1 MIARAEHAVEPK
13 PDGTGF
19 IVTSGRSG
27 VRYELPLVGRFT
39 VTCPCPSRYFRC
51 SHVRAVEAWAARI
64 LGTSDDATR
73 TT

>member
-1 MIARAEHAVEPK
+1 MIAHAEHAVEPK

-39 VTCPCPSRYFRC
+39 VACPCASREPRC
-51 SHVRAVEAWAARI
+51 SHVRAVEVWAARI
-64 LGTSDDATR
+64 LGTFDNATGIV
-73 TT
+73 